1 MVSSTLDIANEFIS
15 YFTNLFTSS
24 MPRLEFNFNY
34 EGTMTNEFINSVP
47 SIDECLQDL
56 KSMRLNASPG
66 PDGFNVAFYRAAW
79 PWIKHD
85 VHKLI
90 TDF

>member
-47 SIDECLQDL
+47 SIDECF
-56 KSMRLNASPG
+56 A
-66 PDGFNVAFYRAAW
+66 
-79 PWIKHD
+79 
-85 VHKLI
+85 
-90 TDF
+90 DFKEHEAKCFS